1 MCPHRGRATAAVVAA
16 LIVALA
22 PPAARAGQ
30 TTIAAQQAV
39 FPVRVSDAAAGSRDG
54 LCVAIA
60 QEATGGSHLVYLIT
74 SARLV
79 GSGAD
84 WTARIVVGDDT
95 LVVGRADAMVD
106 PGGALALLRAVSS
119 RPVGTVPVFLE
130 SVPSGSPVVAAG
142 FRANGGRDL
151 AAAHFLRRG
160 PVAVVVLDTTGRMD
174 SRVGAPVLIDRGV
187 LALATR
193 DTSGSDVIVEELAG
207 VGAFLLQRVPGLTS
221 APPAAPLF
229 TRTDREINGPTLE
242 VPLDRTAQGEIDVP
256 LDLGPRETILGATAH
271 FVSRTPLRLGDITI
285 VRFDERRIRL
295 RFTLGGEPPP
305 RLSAPW
311 PPGQALVVLR
321 VSLISEPSR

>member
-1 MCPHRGRATAAVVAA
+1 MCPHRRWAAAAVVAA

-22 PPAARAGQ
+22 PPAARAWQ

-229 TRTDREINGPTLE
+229 TRTDREINGPTSRF
-242 VPLDRTAQGEIDVP
+242 PLTAPHRARSTCRSIWARARP
-256 LDLGPRETILGATAH
+256 SSAPRPISSAGHRSGWATSRS
-271 FVSRTPLRLGDITI
+271 FGSTSDGSGSVSRSGESPLRGC
-285 VRFDERRIRL
+285 RRRGL
-295 RFTLGGEPPP
+295 PDR
-305 RLSAPW
+305 RSSCSA
-311 PPGQALVVLR
+311 
-321 VSLISEPSR
+321 